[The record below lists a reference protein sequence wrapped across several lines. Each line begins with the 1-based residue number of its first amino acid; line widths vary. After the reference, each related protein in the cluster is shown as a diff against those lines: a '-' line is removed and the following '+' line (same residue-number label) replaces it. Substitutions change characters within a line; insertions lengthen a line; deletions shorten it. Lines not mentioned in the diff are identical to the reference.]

1 MLINLSN
8 HPSINWASEQL
19 NAAKV
24 YGEIVD
30 LPFPEVNPMGDELYI
45 VDLAKNYAQ
54 QIKQL
59 LLNAPD
65 MMHAVHVMGELTFC
79 FTLISHL
86 KNAGITCVAST
97 SQRMVTQHG
106 NEKVTQFK
114 FVQFRKYNSLC
125 H

>member
-8 HPSINWASEQL
+8 HPSINWAGEQL

-45 VDLAKNYAQ
+45 ADLAKNYGNQ
-54 QIKQL
+54 VKQL
-59 LLNAPD
+59 LVNATNSN
-65 MMHAVHVMGELTFC
+65 HAVHLMGELTFC
-79 FTLISHL
+79 FALISLL
-86 KNAGITCVAST
+86 KNVGIPCVAST
-97 SQRMVTQHG
+97 SQRVVSQHG
-106 NEKVTQFK
+106 NQKVTTFT
-114 FVQFRKYNSLC
+114 FVQFRNYNSLC